1 MSAAAPSI
9 ATRSRWPWV
18 LVAVYLLILPVTLW
32 LTGVNGRSWLES
44 SPAVI
49 AFTAFGVLGAMILSE
64 QGDNVIGLLLI
75 SSPLVLSIGA
85 ICGEIAT
92 WLIRTDGSSSLAIIG
107 SVVNT
112 AAYVFGVIGVLLLIT
127 IWFPDGRPPSRRW
140 RLYPWAVVIF
150 LVLSTIILVVATPE
164 LSDSGPE
171 SIPNTLYV
179 PQADRLGGEDVI
191 GTTFFVLFA
200 LGVASLFVRF
210 RRSAGIE
217 RQQVKWMAS
226 GVLFALVGLFIADAY
241 LDGTLNQ
248 IVSGI
253 AFSAIPVAVG
263 VAVLRFHLFDLDVV
277 IKKAVL
283 YATLV
288 LFATAI
294 YLALVVVLG
303 AWLGRG
309 DSFLTML
316 AAVIVAVTFQ
326 PARQRLERFA
336 NRVVYG
342 KRATLYEVL
351 TQFSDRV
358 GDAYAQADVLPRMAR
373 ILGEGIGAEESDVW
387 LAVDEGLRRVASWPE
402 DIDIASP
409 IALHPGE
416 APAII
421 GMDRVVPVEQGGE
434 LLGALAIR
442 KPASDPV
449 SPADEKLIGGL
460 AAQAG
465 LVLRNVRL
473 TEDLKLRL
481 DDLKALQR
489 RLVSAQDEG
498 RRRLERNI
506 HDGAQQQLVAL
517 AVKLKLADGLV
528 ERDTTKTHELLAQ
541 LQDETHAALQDL
553 RDLARGI
560 YPPLLAD
567 KGLPAA
573 IEAQVRKSGLP
584 AEVRATGVGRYPQ
597 AVESAVYF
605 SCLEALQNVA
615 KYAHASNVVVELAE
629 RDGAIRFTVRDDG
642 VGFDMKE
649 HSYGTGLQGIA
660 DRLGALDGRFTVT
673 SAPGQGTTLEG
684 SLPSVALMMASA

>member
-1 MSAAAPSI
+1 MSAAAPSA

-44 SPAVI
+44 LPAVI
-49 AFTAFGVLGAMILSE
+49 PFTAFGVLGAMILSE
-64 QGDNVIGLLLI
+64 QRDNVIGLLLI
-75 SSPLVLSIGA
+75 SSPLVLSVGA

-92 WLIRTDGSSSLAIIG
+92 WLIRTDGSSSLAIVG

-140 RLYPWAVVIF
+140 RWYPWAVVIF

-164 LSDSGPE
+164 LSGSGPE
-171 SIPNTLYV
+171 TIPNTLYV
-179 PQADRLGGEDVI
+179 SQADRLGGQDVI
-191 GTTFFVLFA
+191 GTSFFVLFA

-303 AWLGRG
+303 TWLGRG

-387 LAVDEGLRRVASWPE
+387 LAVEEGLRRVASWPE
-402 DIDIASP
+402 DI
-409 IALHPGE
+409 
-416 APAII
+416 
-421 GMDRVVPVEQGGE
+421 
-434 LLGALAIR
+434 
-442 KPASDPV
+442 
-449 SPADEKLIGGL
+449 
-460 AAQAG
+460 
-465 LVLRNVRL
+465 
-473 TEDLKLRL
+473 
-481 DDLKALQR
+481 
-489 RLVSAQDEG
+489 
-498 RRRLERNI
+498 RRRLADRAPPGR
-506 HDGAQQQLVAL
+506 GAGDRRHGSRRA
-517 AVKLKLADGLV
+517 G
-528 ERDTTKTHELLAQ
+528 R
-541 LQDETHAALQDL
+541 
-553 RDLARGI
+553 ARGR
-560 YPPLLAD
+560 
-567 KGLPAA
+567 AA
-573 IEAQVRKSGLP
+573 R
-584 AEVRATGVGRYPQ
+584 
-597 AVESAVYF
+597 
-605 SCLEALQNVA
+605 C
-615 KYAHASNVVVELAE
+615 
-629 RDGAIRFTVRDDG
+629 
-642 VGFDMKE
+642 
-649 HSYGTGLQGIA
+649 
-660 DRLGALDGRFTVT
+660 
-673 SAPGQGTTLEG
+673 PGD
-684 SLPSVALMMASA
+684 P

>member
-112 AAYVFGVIGVLLLIT
+112 SAYVFGVIGVLLLIT

-164 LSDSGPE
+164 LSGSGPE

-402 DIDIASP
+402 DVDIASP

-541 LQDETHAALQDL
+541 LQDESTPRSRICGTSPVGSIHRCSPTKVCPRRSRHRCERAGCPRRCERPALVGTRRPSNRPSTSHASK
-553 RDLARGI
+553 RCRTSRST
-560 YPPLLAD
+560 PMHPMSSSSW
-567 KGLPAA
+567 PN
-573 IEAQVRKSGLP
+573 
-584 AEVRATGVGRYPQ
+584 ATGPSGSRCVTTGSGSIRGST
-597 AVESAVYF
+597 ATAR
-605 SCLEALQNVA
+605 
-615 KYAHASNVVVELAE
+615 ASK
-629 RDGAIRFTVRDDG
+629 G
-642 VGFDMKE
+642 
-649 HSYGTGLQGIA
+649 SPTGWARSTG
-660 DRLGALDGRFTVT
+660 
-673 SAPGQGTTLEG
+673 G
-684 SLPSVALMMASA
+684 SR